1 MPAVLNPVLDLLTVR
16 GTVTEAEQV
25 TARMRRLRIDGGQ
38 LAGLEVQPGQQV
50 RVLVGG
56 LTLRTYSIWHYD
68 PSGGVE
74 LYVLDHAAGGPGA
87 RWGRTVAPGA
97 QVRLRRPEGTFTLRP
112 DAARHLFVGDE
123 TASVA
128 FGAML
133 AALPGK
139 PSSPGASRRRQ
150 LRTGCPGG
158 RRPAGLGTPG
168 ETSLPDAVRRLAPEP
183 GGIAYVAGE
192 ARTCK
197 QCGGCSRKRV
207 GPARGPDQ
215 AVLDAGQEGHGLTAR
230 AYASAL
236 AIHRY

>member
-1 MPAVLNPVLDLLTVR
+1 MPSVLNPVLDLLTVR
-16 GTVTEAEQV
+16 GTVTEAEQL
-25 TARMRRLRIDGGQ
+25 TARMRRLRIAGEH

-68 PSGGVE
+68 PSGAVE
-74 LYVLDHAAGGPGA
+74 LCVLDHAAGGPGA
-87 RWGRTVAPGA
+87 RWGRTAAPGE

-133 AALPGK
+133 AALPGEAVVSGCVETATAADRL
-139 PSSPGASRRRQ
+139 PLASGDRLDWV
-150 LRTGCPGG
+150 LR
-158 RRPAGLGTPG
+158 G
-168 ETSLPDAVRRLAPEP
+168 ETSLPDAVRRIAPKP

-192 ARTCK
+192 ARD
-197 QCGGCSRKRV
+197 V
-207 GPARGPDQ
+207 Q
-215 AVLDAGQEGHGLTAR
+215 AVRRVLVQEAGWDRRAVLTKPFWTPGKKGME
-230 AYASAL
+230 
-236 AIHRY
+236 

>member
-1 MPAVLNPVLDLLTVR
+1 MPALLDPVLDLLTVR

-25 TARMRRLRIDGGQ
+25 TARMRRLRIEGGQ
-38 LAGLEVQPGQQV
+38 LAGLEVRPGQQV

-74 LYVLDHAAGGPGA
+74 LCVLDHEAGGPGA
-87 RWGRTVAPGA
+87 HWGRTVAPGE

-133 AALPGK
+133 AALPGEAVV
-139 PSSPGASRRRQ
+139 S
-150 LRTGCPGG
+150 GCV
-158 RRPAGLGTPG
+158 
-168 ETSLPDAVRRLAPEP
+168 ETATAADRLPLADGDRL
-183 GGIAYVAGE
+183 
-192 ARTCK
+192 
-197 QCGGCSRKRV
+197 
-207 GPARGPDQ
+207 D
-215 AVLDAGQEGHGLTAR
+215 
-230 AYASAL
+230 
-236 AIHRY
+236 

>member
-16 GTVTEAEQV
+16 GTVTEAEQL

-56 LTLRTYSIWHYD
+56 LALRTYSIWHYD
-68 PSGGVE
+68 PSGVVE
-74 LYVLDHAAGGPGA
+74 LCVLDHAGSGPGA
-87 RWGRTVAPGA
+87 RWGRAVAPGE

-112 DAARHLFVGDE
+112 DAARHFFVGDE

-133 AALPGK
+133 AALPGEAVVSGCIEMATAADRL
-139 PSSPGASRRRQ
+139 PLAGGDRLDWV
-150 LRTGCPGG
+150 LR
-158 RRPAGLGTPG
+158 G

-192 ARTCK
+192 ARD
-197 QCGGCSRKRV
+197 V
-207 GPARGPDQ
+207 Q
-215 AVLDAGQEGHGLTAR
+215 AVRRVLVQEAGWGRRAVLTKPFWTPGKKGME
-230 AYASAL
+230 
-236 AIHRY
+236 

>member
-1 MPAVLNPVLDLLTVR
+1 MPALLDPVLDLLTVR

-25 TARMRRLRIDGGQ
+25 AARMRRLRIEGEQ
-38 LAGLEVQPGQQV
+38 LAGLEVRPGQQV

-68 PSGGVE
+68 PSGGVD
-74 LYVLDHAAGGPGA
+74 LCVLDHEAGGPGA
-87 RWGRTVAPGA
+87 QWGRAVAPGE

-133 AALPGK
+133 AALPGEAVVSGCIETATAADRL
-139 PSSPGASRRRQ
+139 PLAGGDRLDWI
-150 LRTGCPGG
+150 LRD
-158 RRPAGLGTPG
+158 

-192 ARTCK
+192 ARE
-197 QCGGCSRKRV
+197 V
-207 GPARGPDQ
+207 Q
-215 AVLDAGQEGHGLTAR
+215 AVRRVLVQEAGWDRRAVLTKPFWTPGKRGLE
-230 AYASAL
+230 
-236 AIHRY
+236 